1 PMSAYANGESGGV
14 RTVLRAMAARCCS
27 ASSLATALDVLVLL
41 VVLVFQ
47 GSTLDFYLIRSN
59 EGSVAWYFWFLAD
72 FLVVIA
78 IMCAVFFARRHYR
91 RMAQREEDAP
101 QEDCPYPV
109 WGRFPLCYVSWLLYS
124 LLLVAKVV
132 LLFRLDVAQLLEEN
146 ARYGV
151 QFLKA
156 VVAASAV
163 VFLLLVEGHHD
174 AASQSEQRTYL
185 RSLCTGTTFEL
196 LDSVTFLGLLFPN
209 ETHLTLTYPLEN
221 AVLALACV
229 NFVLPGL
236 ALFKLSQCEYGL
248 RPRPLGLKLLYKL
261 LHLSLV
267 NVPYLAIRVY
277 LWGFFGHD
285 VSLFIVKNLLGIY
298 AGIRALV
305 PDLRLYC
312 FLLSERGARKRVN
325 EAEARDPIELKVM
338 CDDRRCN
345 DDDDEP
351 TPSRGKAS

>member
-1 PMSAYANGESGGV
+1 
-14 RTVLRAMAARCCS
+14 LRAMAARCCS

-72 FLVVIA
+72 FLSGEFSRA
-78 IMCAVFFARRHYR
+78 IQSWVPCPPAFVQ
-91 RMAQREEDAP
+91 AQREEDAP
-101 QEDCPYPV
+101 QEDCPHPV

-156 VVAASAV
+156 VVAAAAV

-185 RSLCTGTTFEL
+185 RSLSTGTTFEL

-312 FLLSERGARKRVN
+312 FLLSERGARKRVGD
-325 EAEARDPIELKVM
+325 AEARDPIELKVM
-338 CDDRRCN
+338 
-345 DDDDEP
+345 
-351 TPSRGKAS
+351 